1 MTKLQQ
7 SILFLLRGTPRTV
20 SYHHPGNN
28 KTKEYYNKRR
38 KAAKTSKSRKIPKI
52 QVMGHWLAKKPK
64 EKFAFVYIDKHFAE
78 LIEMTLDGD
87 IMTIYRK
94 PPDYFMNPHCV
105 ALFEIRKSD
114 YKELC
119 LSFLS

>member
-38 KAAKTSKSRKIPKI
+38 KAAIISSIRKIPKI
-52 QVMGHWLAKKPK
+52 QVMGHWLAKKP
-64 EKFAFVYIDKHFAE
+64 E
-78 LIEMTLDGD
+78 
-87 IMTIYRK
+87 R
-94 PPDYFMNPHCV
+94 
-105 ALFEIRKSD
+105 EIRK
-114 YKELC
+114 C
-119 LSFLS
+119 LYRQTVRRIN